1 VTRFALPENEAKAG
15 EPHVPYV
22 FLCEFDFAS
31 GFFRANTSNR
41 EYSHLSNTFI
51 GAGFIGAIGQIN
63 ESDTPEKLEFQ
74 LPADQDLVTA
84 ALTENYHGRDVR
96 IYLALLDDAYQYV
109 ATPELRWEGFMDTM
123 QIRRDVNSALITLI
137 CEDWRI
143 ILEESSGV
151 LYADAHQQL
160 HAPGDL
166 FFNQVAKINNTII
179 KWGEQN
185 VNTGTLGPRGRPNP
199 NVRPP

>member
-1 VTRFALPENEAKAG
+1 MTRFALPENEAAAG

-22 FLCEFDFAS
+22 FLCEFDFPS

-41 EYSHLSNTFI
+41 QYSHLGNTFI
-51 GAGFIGAIGQIN
+51 GAGFIGSIGQIN

-74 LPADQDLVTA
+74 LPADQPLVTA

-109 ATPELRWEGFMDTM
+109 ATPEQRWEGFMDTM
-123 QIRRDVNSALITLI
+123 QIRRDEGSGLITLI

-166 FFNQVAKINNTII
+166 IFNQVAKINNTVI

-185 VNTGTLGPRGRPNP
+185 VNTGRLHPRGPQQP
-199 NVRPP
+199 SGPQP